1 MFIDQAEIT
10 VKAGDGGHGC
20 VSFRREK
27 YVPNGGPNGGDGGR
41 GGSVIFVVDTGVNTL
56 MDFRHRRKYK
66 AQNGGKG
73 ETNRCAGKSGEDLI
87 IQVPQGTLVK
97 NREGKIIGDLTEIGE
112 NFVVAKGGKGGLG
125 NQHFSNSTRQA
136 PRFAQAGIKG
146 EEKQI
151 ILELKLLADVGLLGY
166 PNVGKSTFLSAV
178 SKARPKIANYHFT
191 TIVPNLGVVK
201 HKDTQ
206 PFVIADIPGL
216 IEGAADGTG
225 LGHQFLRH
233 VERTKLLLH
242 LLDVSKSEGR
252 EPQDDFE
259 KINAELKKYNEKLAQ
274 REQIVVLNKIDL
286 SFEEKEIEELK
297 QTFEKMGYET
307 YAISAATGEGV
318 EALLNA
324 VVEKLSTIGE
334 VEPIFEV
341 EEEVVYTFSDDKNA
355 FTVTMD
361 EDVYVVEG
369 EFLERLINSVNF
381 DDYDSISYF
390 QKNMKDRGVYKK
402 LEEMGIEDEDI
413 VRILDIE
420 FEYFK

>member
-41 GGSVIFVVDTGVNTL
+41 GGSIIFVVDTGINTL

-112 NFVVAKGGKGGLG
+112 TFVVAKGGKGGLG

-136 PRFAQAGIKG
+136 PRFAQAGTKG

-201 HKDTQ
+201 YKDTQ

-252 EPQDDFE
+252 EPEDDFE

-286 SFEEKEIEELK
+286 SFEDKEIEKLK

-318 EALLNA
+318 ENLLNA
-324 VVEKLSTIGE
+324 VVKKLSTIGE
-334 VEPIFEV
+334 IEPIFEV

-381 DDYDSISYF
+381 EDYDSISYF

-420 FEYFK
+420 FEYLK